1 MKNPFNGDREKDG
14 KILEMYHHGHTYDQ
28 IAKELHVSPN
38 YITSVIRAKKMR
50 VDKEKQDKRNAR
62 ALQLFSQGESPVD
75 VCIKL
80 AISVDDAY
88 RLHNDYLELT
98 NRYKL
103 VEMHEEL
110 GTNNLTNIINLYK
123 TMKNAGIPR
132 EDIIELSEDYFTIP
146 VVKNDLENLLDDVRR
161 QKDKRDQFI
170 SDWQELNNR
179 NMDLKRENRYQREEN
194 RDLKKKNRDLE
205 IKNGELEKKN
215 RDLESIACEKES
227 LDTKMKDQQRAAPRL
242 IRYTEQ
248 NSSNK
253 TYTSGDQGYPY
264 LFYDSPSVLP
274 TKSSKSLSKDG
285 GNSSPVSSCHNLAE
299 DETKSIDPIK
309 DLAPSNPKSPDT
321 TVSPSTHNL
330 LKKEPHDV
338 LDT

>member
-1 MKNPFNGDREKDG
+1 
-14 KILEMYHHGHTYDQ
+14 
-28 IAKELHVSPN
+28 
-38 YITSVIRAKKMR
+38 
-50 VDKEKQDKRNAR
+50 
-62 ALQLFSQGESPVD
+62 
-75 VCIKL
+75 
-80 AISVDDAY
+80 
-88 RLHNDYLELT
+88 
-98 NRYKL
+98 
-103 VEMHEEL
+103 MHEEL

-146 VVKNDLENLLDDVRR
+146 VVRNDLEILLDEVRR
-161 QKDKRDQFI
+161 QEDNRDQFM

-194 RDLKKKNRDLE
+194 RDLEKKNRDLEIKNGELEKKNRDLE